1 MTDQEM
7 DIIDELHFVQPFT
20 YLLENV
26 GLAEQPLKETLR
38 LMAGKGWI
46 KILRTVDEEIPVQEA
61 DLQRNGHAFYYLAT
75 KKGLLAFHTTGG

>member
-7 DIIDELHFVQPFT
+7 DILDELHFVQPFG

-26 GLAEQPLKETLR
+26 GLTEESLKETLR

-46 KILRTVDEEIPVQEA
+46 KVLRTADEEITVQEA
-61 DLQRNGHAFYYLAT
+61 DLSQNGHNFYYLAT
-75 KKGLLAFHTTGG
+75 KKGLLAFHSTGE